1 MNETHYLSSTY
12 IKLLVQANKKLV
24 NSIEEVLEK
33 PLPTLLNKPFV
44 NGHVVEE
51 LITLFHHF
59 GLDSWVLR
67 NNKQLGIS
75 SHGPLGF
82 AVLTAP
88 DLESAIQVAA
98 DYSIIRTSYYAC
110 HFQRINN
117 RATLIFKSQTP
128 SPLISRWMVE
138 SGIHVIK
145 QLIETI
151 VAHPLGNNA
160 QIQFQ
165 HAEPSYKAEL
175 EKFYDIHC
183 EFNQAV
189 NSISIPS
196 SWCEISSPLSEPATF
211 NSNLQKCLELKQQL
225 AGEQDIVNIARQ
237 TLHNH
242 FKELNLNP
250 NKEDKTPS
258 LEDLA
263 NNNHM
268 TARTLSRHLEKH
280 GYSYRKILTEVRQ
293 QHACNLLH
301 NTHKSIS
308 DISLQLGYQETANFI
323 RAFKSWFACTP
334 SQWRRKN
341 L

>member
-12 IKLLVQANKKLV
+12 IKLLVQANQNLV
-24 NSIEEVLEK
+24 NSIERVLDK
-33 PLPTLLNKPFV
+33 PLSTLLDKPFV
-44 NGHVVEE
+44 NGHVVDE
-51 LITLFHHF
+51 LINLFHHF

-67 NNKQLGIS
+67 NSKQLGIS

-88 DLESAIQVAA
+88 DLESAIQVTA

-110 HFQRINN
+110 DFQHINN
-117 RATLIFKSQTP
+117 RATFIFNSQT
-128 SPLISRWMVE
+128 SSQLIGRWMIE

-165 HAEPSYKAEL
+165 HIEPKYKKEL
-175 EKFYDIHC
+175 ERFYGINC
-183 EFNQAV
+183 EFNQPT

-211 NSNLQKCLELKQQL
+211 NSNLRKCLELKQQL
-225 AGEQDIVNIARQ
+225 TGQQDIVNTVRH

-242 FKELNLNP
+242 FKELNSNP
-250 NKEDKTPS
+250 NKESSTPS

-268 TARTLSRHLEKH
+268 TTRTLARHLEKH

-293 QHACNLLH
+293 QHACDLLRK
-301 NTHKSIS
+301 THTSIS
-308 DISLQLGYQETANFI
+308 DISSKLDYQETANFI